1 MGTVYHHGI
10 RYRMESLRNRVD
22 MKSIAIMLS
31 IEFMLYFF
39 VIYKGFGWNY
49 LPIIVFMMFFTIVSS
64 AVASYM
70 GADRYL
76 LVIIILLLNLGFV
89 VQEIESGN
97 GVKISSFLLKFGLAV
112 AAAFLAALL
121 YKYLA
126 GILID
131 DKIVLGIMTIQLLV
145 CITMYTVGVRIGDM
159 NRQGAVLT
167 INVKGISI
175 TPFEIVKVL
184 YLLVIAA
191 LLCKEESKMLYLGKW
206 RIGKETF
213 LMIHTGIL
221 SIFFLLCRELGT
233 LLVIYLVEV
242 IMLWI
247 FGKNRKQIFML
258 LAFTVIGI
266 GGVWFICDQILCPI
280 VIAGKISLPGIMEKI
295 VKRFGTAFHPEDAV
309 LDAGYQGT
317 MGLEALAIGG
327 FLGLDTE
334 RYRLPLP
341 EAATD
346 MVFANVIQTCGFLMG
361 VAIIVSFFALLARGI
376 AIASACKETY
386 FQGLTMSIVLLLV
399 IENMIHIGYNIAM
412 FPITGIPLYFVSQGF
427 TAVVTAMV
435 LAAVLLVIST
445 GVLERRKLI

>member
-280 VIAGKISLPGIMEKI
+280 VIAGKI
-295 VKRFGTAFHPEDAV
+295 H
-309 LDAGYQGT
+309 
-317 MGLEALAIGG
+317 
-327 FLGLDTE
+327 
-334 RYRLPLP
+334 
-341 EAATD
+341 
-346 MVFANVIQTCGFLMG
+346 
-361 VAIIVSFFALLARGI
+361 
-376 AIASACKETY
+376 
-386 FQGLTMSIVLLLV
+386 
-399 IENMIHIGYNIAM
+399 
-412 FPITGIPLYFVSQGF
+412 
-427 TAVVTAMV
+427 
-435 LAAVLLVIST
+435 
-445 GVLERRKLI
+445 LIWRT